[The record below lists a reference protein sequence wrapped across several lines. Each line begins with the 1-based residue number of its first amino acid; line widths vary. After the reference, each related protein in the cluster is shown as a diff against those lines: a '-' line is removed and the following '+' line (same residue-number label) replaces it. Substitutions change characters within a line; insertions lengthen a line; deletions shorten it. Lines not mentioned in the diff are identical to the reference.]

1 MALVELDK
9 LKSIYIAGHM
19 GMVGSA
25 LLRKFKK
32 VGFKN
37 IIVIVI
43 YPNRN
48 S

>member
-9 LKSIYIAGHM
+9 LKSIYIAGHI

-25 LLRKFKK
+25 LLHKFKK
-32 VGFKN
+32 VGFQH
-37 IIVIVI
+37 IIVKTSSGI
-43 YPNRN
+43 R